1 MLPASY
7 ATPVAVVFLIGGL
20 LACFAGYRL
29 FRVVLGI
36 YGFMLGAAITTS
48 MMGGGSNTLA
58 LVAGA
63 IVGGLVGALLFV
75 AAYFVGVGLVGGLL
89 SALAVT
95 AGWHAVR
102 HADPP
107 VVVLVIVAV
116 LGALAALSIVRYV
129 VVFATA
135 LAGSWTAILGGLALS
150 GNAAAARAA
159 SAASDI
165 WVIYPY
171 GPTPFRWW
179 VPVTWLALALV
190 GVVVQLSTTT
200 KLAGAKKAK
209 VKKA

>member
-7 ATPVAVVFLIGGL
+7 TLPVAIIFIVGGL
-20 LACFAGYRL
+20 LACFAGYRM

-48 MMGGGSNTLA
+48 FMGASSTLA
-58 LVAGA
+58 LILAA
-63 IVGGLVGALLFV
+63 IVGGLVGAVLFV

-89 SALAVT
+89 GALALQ

-102 HADPP
+102 HSDPP
-107 VVVLVIVAV
+107 TAALVIVAV
-116 LGALAALSIVRYV
+116 LGALAALSVVRYV

-135 LAGSWTAILGGLALS
+135 LAGSWTAVLGALAVT
-150 GNAAAARAA
+150 GDATAARAT
-159 SAASDI
+159 SATDV

-179 VPVTWLALALV
+179 VPVAWLALALA
-190 GVVVQLSTTT
+190 GIVVQLSTTS
-200 KLAGAKKAK
+200 KIAGKKTG
-209 VKKA
+209 KKN